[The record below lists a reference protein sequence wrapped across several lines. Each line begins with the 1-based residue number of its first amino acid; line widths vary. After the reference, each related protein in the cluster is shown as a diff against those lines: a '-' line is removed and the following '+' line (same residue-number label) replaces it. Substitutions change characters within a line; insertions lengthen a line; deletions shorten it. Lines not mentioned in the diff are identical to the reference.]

1 MAQIVEKFQERSG
14 KWTVRVA
21 NDELTRSMFL
31 SFETEPDNATI
42 RDAFHAALDA
52 ERAAQDAQQAEQ
64 DAENSEKTTLR
75 EAIELYEAGQLTN
88 AQAKN
93 LLEAMIRRAR
103 KLGMI

>member
-31 SFETEPDNATI
+31 SFETEPDNAAVFAT
-42 RDAFHAALDA
+42 FHAALDA
-52 ERAAQDAQQAEQ
+52 EQAAQDALQAEQ
-64 DAENSEKTTLR
+64 EAEHSEKTTLR
-75 EAIELYEAGQLTN
+75 EAIDLYEAGQLTN

-93 LLEAMIRRAR
+93 LLDAMIRRAR
-103 KLGMI
+103 KMGLI